1 MFDLNAHLREMVEA
15 HAPSGHEG
23 PLRAMLTEAWAPLT
37 DSLATDGLG
46 SLIATRNSRPASS
59 SPRCASCWRRTW
71 TRSA

>member
-23 PLRAMLTEAWAPLT
+23 PLRAMLTETWAPLT
-37 DSLATDGLG
+37 DSLASDGLG
-46 SLIATRNSRPASS
+46 SLIATKAPTRSS

-71 TRSA
+71 TKSA